1 MNFNEKNLEEMNTA
15 NDTIPQKDDISIE
28 KEGSAEEKNDEKVTL
43 KLDLSSLDSPEKA
56 EGDSASE
63 EKIANEGETLYYKTL
78 SLIESGD
85 ITLENGVMLL
95 KKAGQDGCA
104 LSWLYLGKLYSD
116 EQNPMYNPALTFEC
130 YSCASSLGDAE
141 GHYRL
146 GLCYFSGIGCKK
158 DENSAV
164 NCFFDGADLDHAE
177 SICALGICREF
188 GIGCEIN
195 YEMAAALY
203 QKAAEAG
210 SATAINNLGGCYF
223 YGHGIEQDKE
233 KAIEL
238 YLHAASLGNSNSEC
252 RLGICYENGDGCDV
266 NCIKAVEYYQRAAEK
281 HNPTALYR
289 LALCYD
295 MGKGTDQDFAKA
307 FKYYKLA
314 AAAGNADAMIEAGMM
329 CKLGRG
335 TKKDTVLAYKMF
347 ASAADLGISDAEY
360 ELGNCYYSG
369 IGTVRDKKEAF
380 LRYNKAYSADPTNGK
395 AVFKIGMCCLY
406 GHGTE
411 KDAKVAYEWFC
422 LASSLRSGGA
432 TYMKGECLYFGVG
445 VEVDK
450 SAAAHCYGEVL
461 SEEYKSNEKILP
473 CMLAYAQCLDHGEGI
488 TKDHETALSIYKKA
502 AEYGDAEAMYLTGN
516 AIMRGVGMKAEYAA
530 ARTYI
535 LRAAR
540 KGFIP
545 AMLAMGIFAE
555 EGRGIPKNTDDAILW
570 YSRAVDA
577 DPERFNDQFEFPER
591 ASYNYKLRAQA
602 KTEAMYRLGM
612 LMVKKDS
619 SSQSYIRAFEHI
631 ALAAST
637 GYEPAQTEIS
647 KIYAFGGDLKGY
659 YESSFSSEDAVFEN
673 GELYPDKTTLAGA
686 MNKLGDAMFDG
697 NGMVSKNESAAAKC
711 YKTAAQ
717 LGNTEACYS
726 YGWCLRHGVGVREN
740 GLEAVKW
747 LKLAADKGNSNAAYS
762 YGLCCE
768 EGYGTGIKNKREALS
783 YYRKAAASGHTD
795 AAQRYILISENRA

>member
-1 MNFNEKNLEEMNTA
+1 LIFNEKNLEEISTD
-15 NDTIPQKDDISIE
+15 NDTIPQKDNIN
-28 KEGSAEEKNDEKVTL
+28 KEEQLPADEKGGDMPALT
-43 KLDLSSLDSPEKA
+43 LDLSSLETSENT
-56 EGDSASE
+56 EEDSASE
-63 EKIANEGETLYYKTL
+63 EKVAHEGETLYYKTL

-130 YSCASSLGDAE
+130 YSYAAELGDAE
-141 GHYRL
+141 GCYRL
-146 GLCYFSGIGCKK
+146 GLCYFSGIGCQK
-158 DENSAV
+158 DNNAAL
-164 NCFFDGADLDHAE
+164 NCFFDGADAGHAE
-177 SICALGICREF
+177 SICSLGICREF
-188 GIGCEIN
+188 GIGCKID
-195 YEMAAALY
+195 YEMAVVLY
-203 QKAAEAG
+203 QKAADAG
-210 SATAINNLGGCYF
+210 SAAAINNLGGCYF
-223 YGHGIEQDKE
+223 YGHGVEQDKE

-238 YLHAASLGNSNSEC
+238 YESAASLGNSNAEC
-252 RLGICYENGDGCDV
+252 RLGICYERGDGCDI
-266 NCIKAVEYYQRAAEK
+266 NCIKAVEYYQKAAEK

-295 MGKGTDQDFAKA
+295 SGKGTEQDFAKA
-307 FKYYKLA
+307 FKYYRLA
-314 AAAGNADAMIEAGMM
+314 AAAGNADAMLEAGMM

-347 ASAADLGISDAEY
+347 ALAADMGMSDAEY
-360 ELGNCYYSG
+360 ELGNCYFSG

-380 LRYNKAYSADPTNGK
+380 LRYNKAYNADPTNGK

-411 KDAKVAYEWFC
+411 KDEEKAYEWFC
-422 LASSLRSGGA
+422 LASSLNSGGA

-445 VEVDK
+445 VEVDRQ
-450 SAAAHCYGEVL
+450 AAAHCYGLVL

-473 CMLAYAQCLDHGEGI
+473 CMLAYAYCLEHGDGI
-488 TKDHETALSIYKKA
+488 AKDHETALSIYKKA

-516 AIMRGVGMKAEYAA
+516 AIMHGVGMRAEYAA

-577 DPERFNDQFEFPER
+577 DPERFNGQFEFPER
-591 ASYNYKLRAQA
+591 AAHNYKLRSLA

-612 LMVKKDS
+612 LTVKKDS
-619 SSQSYIRAFEHI
+619 SSQAYIRAFEYI

-659 YESSFSSEDAVFEN
+659 YDSPFSREDALFDN
-673 GELYPDKTTLAGA
+673 GELYPDKNTLAAA

-697 NGMVSKNESAAAKC
+697 KGMVSKNESAAAKC
-711 YKTAAQ
+711 YKTAAE
-717 LGNTEACYS
+717 LGNTEAAYS
-726 YGWCLRHGVGVREN
+726 YGWCLRHGVGVREDE
-740 GLEAVKW
+740 LEAVKW

-795 AAQRYILISENRA
+795 AAQRYILISESRN